1 MFKNASK
8 LDSHLKKAI
17 YQLLKFYPTVLTVDS
32 AKDDKKN
39 LGASSKEK
47 SFCLDSLSEMF
58 SPPFLAK
65 GNWQNEFVQWPT
77 LKQQKKVQRPFGRA
91 AEMLLLKQSIHYR
104 YLHTLLNHK
113 SPNMPLVFSFGSI
126 HWQLNENPL
135 TWFVVTKRFQILQ
148 TWLQNRGQTLGS
160 LCGLW

>member
-1 MFKNASK
+1 MFKSASK
-8 LDSHLKKAI
+8 LYSHLRKQFDS

-65 GNWQNEFVQWPT
+65 GN
-77 LKQQKKVQRPFGRA
+77 
-91 AEMLLLKQSIHYR
+91 
-104 YLHTLLNHK
+104 
-113 SPNMPLVFSFGSI
+113 
-126 HWQLNENPL
+126 
-135 TWFVVTKRFQILQ
+135 
-148 TWLQNRGQTLGS
+148 
-160 LCGLW
+160 